1 MPLPPSTG
9 RARPQPRPGG
19 PSGSL
24 PAVLVLC
31 VVAFMAARPPWW
43 SFNYAALLAL
53 MAIGLSGRLPRLR
66 AVDTLAL
73 LLALWAAASLLWSSR
88 TDLTLPAAY
97 RYLSVCLL
105 LVACRHVVRARRD
118 LLLVG
123 WAYLAGC
130 AIVAVEVVTGAR
142 SQGDVL
148 LFDHRYGIDGR
159 EVNLTAYTLAVGVVL
174 ALVLALA
181 GAHRRSLWLAPL
193 GLIALLGYAVLLT
206 GTRGA
211 AIGVLLGLLIALAAH
226 LLPRLTAFTVAGIA
240 GIAVLAVP
248 FGMAP
253 QNEMLWLDG
262 LYGRPTGDI
271 SGRLS
276 IWPYALSTWWESPLT
291 GSGAGVFIS
300 TNPYEIGPHNLLLTV
315 GNDLGLV
322 GVLLY
327 FGTMAAALVT
337 VARTGRTALLLA
349 CAFTAAMLPIWL
361 TGQWETA
368 LGFWL
373 TLGLLTVLPGIW
385 GPGRARGVAP
395 RHARSLLLRRTT
407 PTPMA
412 GAGRFSRR

>member
-1 MPLPPSTG
+1 MPLPLSTG
-9 RARPQPRPGG
+9 RARPQPRPCG

-53 MAIGLSGRLPRLR
+53 LAIGLSGRLPRLR

-73 LLALWAAASLLWSSR
+73 LLAFWAAASPLWSSR

-105 LVACRHVVRARRD
+105 LVACRHVVRTRRD

-130 AIVAVEVVTGAR
+130 AVVAVEVVTGAR

-148 LFDHRYGIDGR
+148 LFAHRYGVDGR
-159 EVNLTAYTLAVGVVL
+159 EVNLTAYTLAVGVVV
-174 ALVLALA
+174 ALVLASA

-193 GLIALLGYAVLLT
+193 GLVALLGYAVLLT
-206 GTRGA
+206 GSRGA
-211 AIGVLLGLLIALAAH
+211 AIGVLLGLLTALAAH
-226 LLPRLTAFTVAGIA
+226 LLPRLTGITVAGIA

-248 FGMAP
+248 FGMTP

-327 FGTMAAALVT
+327 FGTMAVALVT
-337 VARTGRTALLLA
+337 AARTGRTALLLA

-373 TLGLLTVLPGIW
+373 ALGLLTVLPGIW
-385 GPGRARGVAP
+385 GPERARGVAP
-395 RHARSLLLRRTT
+395 RHARSLLRRTT
-407 PTPMA
+407 PAPMA
-412 GAGRFSRR
+412 GAARFSRR